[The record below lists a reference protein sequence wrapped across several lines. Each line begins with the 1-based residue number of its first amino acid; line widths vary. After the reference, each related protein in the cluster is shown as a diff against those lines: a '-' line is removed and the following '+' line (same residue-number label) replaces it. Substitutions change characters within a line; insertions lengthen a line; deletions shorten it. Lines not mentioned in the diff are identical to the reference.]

1 MEIRLYR
8 AVDRKKE
15 FEGILT
21 AYDDRSVTIEQE
33 DGTEASFERAAIALI
48 RLAFDF

>member
-21 AYDDRSVTIEQE
+21 AYDDQSVTIEQE